1 VAAAALAMRASWP
14 RLGGDAAWKRRRLL
28 PTLREDAS
36 PLTGL
41 LVAPLHDASVLP
53 PPRRPPLPR
62 RLLVGPRAAVP
73 VVPQRTASY
82 RTAARGRVAQG
93 SQARR
98 CGCGRP
104 TALEGW
110 LRVRRQGPPTRR
122 DGARH
127 QPPLQCSRRRRGHAS
142 GSQARVA
149 YPPCDTCRG
158 SQALGGSRGLGGSN
172 ERGSMIGTRPMFSLG
187 TATLR
192 VDSGSTTTGSTG
204 GAGGGT
210 SSTTRTRA
218 RLTPAPAARGRATSR
233 CAARSNAANKRRAVA
248 DAAIRQRVLAQPS
261 PNVIASIPLA
271 RPMLPL
277 NHAALASDGN
287 RADDPRRRPLPA
299 H

>member
-1 VAAAALAMRASWP
+1 VPRIETARSDRRLEPVIICRHEAPAPEAPVVAAAALAMRASWP

-149 YPPCDTCRG
+149 YPPCDTCRE
-158 SQALGGSRGLGGSN
+158 SQALGGSRGPGGSN
-172 ERGSMIGTRPMFSLG
+172 ERGS
-187 TATLR
+187 A
-192 VDSGSTTTGSTG
+192 D
-204 GAGGGT
+204 
-210 SSTTRTRA
+210 TRA
-218 RLTPAPAARGRATSR
+218 KR
-233 CAARSNAANKRRAVA
+233 CEN
-248 DAAIRQRVLAQPS
+248 
-261 PNVIASIPLA
+261 
-271 RPMLPL
+271 
-277 NHAALASDGN
+277 
-287 RADDPRRRPLPA
+287 
-299 H
+299 